1 MEDHNYRILRPGE
14 NCGLVAR
21 AHRAAVLIDGES
33 YFAAFRQAAMKARR
47 QMFILGWDIHSK
59 VELLRGDAA
68 IEAEKDGA
76 PITLGP
82 LLNHLAQNNP
92 NLEIHILIWD
102 FSMLLS
108 LERDPNLRFNLGWT
122 LHPRVFFHLDKE
134 HPIGGSQHQ
143 KIVSIDGQIGFC
155 GGLDLSHYRWDS
167 SDHEPDDP
175 RRTTPAGDHY
185 GPYHDVMMIVDG
197 EAAAALGD
205 LCADRWQRATRQSVK
220 VNRHDQW
227 DAWPDSVQPWFKEVD
242 VAVVRTEPPFKSRQ
256 EVREV
261 EALYRDS
268 IKAAE
273 RSIFIENQFFTST
286 VICEALEERLREEHG
301 PDVVIIL
308 PKEVDG
314 WVGNKFM
321 EFRRVNILKKVLKA
335 DVHGRLRLRHAW
347 VGEPTKHGIMIHAK
361 LMVVDDLFLRIGSSN
376 LSNRSL
382 GMDTECDLAIEA
394 SSPEQEA
401 GVRRLRNELL
411 AMHLGFPT
419 DEVDH
424 LTRETGSIVRVVDLL
439 SNPERSDSKAR
450 GLGPLEA
457 QEEQFPELVT
467 ESEIVD
473 PKRPLE
479 IDRLLDVFIPDET
492 TQHSWLRA
500 KWLWVVLGVLA
511 LVGLAGAWHFTA
523 LSEYANREVLAETM
537 EGMAR
542 GWTIYPLIVMVYL
555 LGGFIL
561 FPVTVMIGATAILL
575 EPIPAMLTAFAGT
588 QASAIVLYFVGMKLG
603 RERIQNMAGSR
614 LNRISKHLAK
624 HGVLSVTLIRIVPV
638 APYTIVN
645 IVAGASHIRFFD
657 YVLGTLLGMTP
668 GILAVTIFTDRL
680 LAFLRQP
687 DLSNVLIMIAAL
699 VFLVFT
705 TRWLKRRFT

>member
-1 MEDHNYRILRPGE
+1 MEDIRDRILRPGV
-14 NCGLVAR
+14 NCGQLAR

-68 IEAEKDGA
+68 VKAETDGA

-92 NLEIHILIWD
+92 ELEIYILIWNY
-102 FSMLLS
+102 SMLLS

-122 LHPRVFFHLDKE
+122 LHPRVHFHLDDE
-134 HPIGGSQHQ
+134 HPIGASQHQ
-143 KIVSIDGQIGFC
+143 KIVVIDGQIGFC

-185 GPYHDVMMIVDG
+185 GPYHDIMMIVDG
-197 EAAAALGD
+197 EPAAALAE
-205 LCADRWQRATRQSVK
+205 LCTERWQRATRKSIDVHGQ
-220 VNRHDQW
+220 NQW
-227 DAWPDSVQPWFKEVD
+227 DAWPETVQPWFKEVD
-242 VAVVRTEPPFKSRQ
+242 VAVVRTEPSYKSRQ

-261 EALYRDS
+261 ETLYRDS
-268 IKAAE
+268 IRSAQ

-286 VICEALEERLREEHG
+286 VVCEALEERLREEHG
-301 PDVVIIL
+301 PEVVIIL

-321 EFRRVNILKKVLKA
+321 EFRRVNILKRVLKA
-335 DVHGRLRLRHAW
+335 DVHGRLRLRHPW
-347 VGEPTKHGIMIHAK
+347 VGEQPKHGVMIHAK
-361 LMVVDDLFLRIGSSN
+361 LMVVDDIFLRIGSSN
-376 LSNRSL
+376 LSNRSM

-419 DEVDH
+419 DEVDN
-424 LTRETGSIVRVVDLL
+424 LTKETGSVVRVVDLL
-439 SNPERSDSKAR
+439 SDPERPDSKPR

-457 QEEQFPELVT
+457 QEEQFPELVS
-467 ESEIVD
+467 EAEIVD

-479 IDRLLDVFIPDET
+479 IDRLLDIFIPDET

-523 LSEYANREVLAETM
+523 LSDYANREVLAETM
-537 EGMAR
+537 AGMAR
-542 GWTIYPLIVMVYL
+542 GWTIYPLIVLAYL
-555 LGGFIL
+555 IGGL
-561 FPVTVMIGATAILL
+561 VMFPVTVLIGATAILL
-575 EPIPAMLTAFAGT
+575 EPLPAMLTAFAGT
-588 QASAIVLYFVGMKLG
+588 QVSAIVLYFAGMKLG
-603 RERIQNMAGSR
+603 RERIQSMAGSR

-624 HGVLSVTLIRIVPV
+624 HGMLSVTLIRILPV

-645 IVAGASHIRFFD
+645 IVAGASHIRFVH
-657 YVLGTLLGMTP
+657 YVFGTLLGMTP

-699 VFLVFT
+699 VFLVVL